1 MSKRI
6 MEKTQPV
13 VAKMVAS
20 GIGKISEVWKGLRET
35 GKACEKPINFLIQLR
50 GKCAVRALPPD
61 FRN

>member
-1 MSKRI
+1 

-35 GKACEKPINFLIQLR
+35 DQLFNPTT
-50 GKCAVRALPPD
+50 G
-61 FRN
+61 